1 MDKLNICVPL
11 KFVSGIPKL
20 SIAVLGDGA
29 SKEVIRVNW
38 DHEGGFLSNS
48 VSVVIRRDTREL
60 SFSFSPH
67 TYTEERSR
75 EDKARW

>member
-29 SKEVIRVNW
+29 SKEVIRVN
-38 DHEGGFLSNS
+38 
-48 VSVVIRRDTREL
+48 
-60 SFSFSPH
+60 
-67 TYTEERSR
+67 
-75 EDKARW
+75 